1 MLYNQ
6 RQLHLILF
14 TVYDFQFETT
24 QVNVAYLLNTLKN
37 VVNNLD
43 IWPGRFFLKAL
54 SDASKVMLSS
64 LYQRKLKNV
73 DEYFKLTNATCCLN
87 LKYILKLSKH
97 WSLESIFWRIAY
109 VNEMS

>member
-24 QVNVAYLLNTLKN
+24 QVNVAYLLSTLKN

-43 IWPGRFFLKAL
+43 I
-54 SDASKVMLSS
+54 
-64 LYQRKLKNV
+64 
-73 DEYFKLTNATCCLN
+73 
-87 LKYILKLSKH
+87 
-97 WSLESIFWRIAY
+97 
-109 VNEMS
+109 